1 MQLLAYL
8 CSLIEKNCYKMKKLM
23 VLPLAAMVMIM
34 AMVMGGCSGRDSQLK
49 DAIRQALVQNDT
61 TQARFDSICSIIKA
75 NPKQYA
81 EYITADGEI
90 NYDAMNMLVQSVGES
105 LRPVMR
111 WNVIAYGANT
121 FTLTVYFERSGSMVP
136 YDDAGGR
143 GQLKKAVNDLINY
156 FPNGDKARI
165 NIVNDGIYPYSGTVD
180 SFLQDRNIYA
190 STAGVG
196 NASYTDFQ
204 KIFNDILEAQK
215 PGNVSVVVT
224 DLIYSPADT
233 KDVSID
239 KIFNE
244 ENSLATNMFKRYKGK
259 SIIVHQLTGDYNGK
273 YYPYNNNAFAYN
285 GTRPF
290 YLLIIADTKVMDVMA
305 ASKDYR
311 QFLAVQ
317 GSRNSYRFNQG
328 ESEVDWNVIP
338 DWKDNAGRFRLS
350 RGGSCELTGV
360 EPDKTTG
367 VLSFAIAAD
376 LSGINCPESV
386 LCDGNSYTIKSLSNF
401 KVDVK
406 PIEQSMFTANNKNY
420 LEGKTHIITIT
431 GQYKGPRD
439 NIQLSLRNEFPRWIE
454 ESTCHDDTDPSSPSF
469 STTTFGL
476 SSFLGG
482 ISQAFGSGNNYFT
495 MGIALK

>member
-8 CSLIEKNCYKMKKLM
+8 CSLIEKTYNEMKKLM
-23 VLPLAAMVMIM
+23 MLPVAAMIMIIAM
-34 AMVMGGCSGRDSQLK
+34 AVSGCSGRDSQLK
-49 DAIRQALVQNDT
+49 DAIRQAMVQHDT
-61 TQARFDSICSIIKA
+61 TQTRFDSICSIIKA
-75 NPKQYA
+75 SPKQYA
-81 EYITADGEI
+81 EYLTADGEI
-90 NYDAMNMLVQSVGES
+90 NYEAMNALVQSVGES
-105 LRPVMR
+105 LRPAMK
-111 WNVIAYGANT
+111 WNVMAYGVNS

-156 FPNGDKARI
+156 FPNGEKTRI
-165 NIVNDGIYPYSGTVD
+165 NIVNDGIYPYNGTVD

-204 KIFNDILEAQK
+204 KIFNDILEAQT

-305 ASKDYR
+305 ASKDYK

-328 ESEVDWNVIP
+328 ESSVDWNVVP
-338 DWKDNAGRFRLS
+338 DWKDNAGRFRVS

-367 VLSFAIAAD
+367 VLRFAVAAN
-376 LSGINCPESV
+376 LSGINCPETLLTSSA
-386 LCDGNSYTIKSLSNF
+386 SYDIESLSNF
-401 KVDVK
+401 KVEVK
-406 PIEQSMFTANNKNY
+406 PIDHSMLTANNKGY
-420 LEGKTHIITIT
+420 LEGKTHIITFT
-431 GQYKGPRD
+431 GEYKGPRD
-439 NIQLSLRNEFPRWIE
+439 TIKLSLRNEFPRWIE
-454 ESTCHDDTDPSSPSF
+454 ESTCNDDTNPAAPSF
-469 STTTFGL
+469 STTTLGL

-482 ISQAFGSGNNYFT
+482 ISSAFGSGNSYFT
-495 MGIALK
+495 MEIALK